1 MIGEKIISERKKHKL
16 NQEDLAE
23 LIGVTRQTIS
33 NWELNETSPDLKQA
47 QKLSDIF
54 NISMDELIGKKN
66 IILEKIDKTESNS
79 NLIIKLIKTLGI
91 TLGTLIFILVCII
104 GIYFYTTNYYK
115 SELISTGEGRTCY
128 YNGKISN
135 YVIMKNNGD
144 NSLSFDIEES
154 SIVNDLNLYN
164 VKTSNPKEILDKI
177 VRYIEDNGGVCLDEK

>member
-1 MIGEKIISERKKHKL
+1 MIGEKIISERKKHKF

-104 GIYFYTTNYYK
+104 GIYFYTTNYYE

-164 VKTSNPKEILDKI
+164 VKTGNPKEILDKI
-177 VRYIEDNGGVCLDEK
+177 VKYIEDNGGVCLDEK